1 VLGSDSTIVVR
12 RAGERFVTSAPG
24 RTTWHVFSFGEHYD
38 PDRIGFGPLM
48 VCNTELLQTDHGYPD
63 HPHRD
68 TEIVSWVLDGSLRHS
83 DSAGNTG
90 IIHPG
95 LAQRMS
101 AGSGIVHAELNDAY
115 RLDPD
120 RPAQPVSFVQL
131 WIRPDEPGT
140 TPGYAQ
146 RELAS
151 ADLAAEL
158 VPVVSGRR
166 SDAAIGIGTRGAT
179 LWATRLG
186 AGLSRGLPES
196 SAMFLV
202 VAGGKIELEQA
213 GRLGTGDAAELHECG
228 GMVATAVTD
237 AELLILDLAR

>member
-146 RELAS
+146 RELLA
-151 ADLAAEL
+151 ADLAAGL
-158 VPVVSGRR
+158 VPVVSG
-166 SDAAIGIGTRGAT
+166 SHPDAAIGIGTRDAT
-179 LWATRLG
+179 LWVSRPATGVALR
-186 AGLSRGLPES
+186 LPEA

-202 VAGGKIELEQA
+202 VARGEIELDRA
-213 GRLGTGDAAELHECG
+213 GRLASGDSAELADCG
-228 GMVATAVTD
+228 GIVAIASTD
-237 AELLILDLAR
+237 AELLIMDVAR

>member
-1 VLGSDSTIVVR
+1 VLGTDSTIVVR
-12 RAGERFVTSAPG
+12 RAEERFVTSAPG
-24 RTTWHVFSFGEHYD
+24 RTSWHAFSFGEHYD

-48 VCNTELLQTDHGYPD
+48 VCNTDLVQTDHGYPD

-68 TEIVSWVLDGSLRHS
+68 AEIVSWVLDGSLRHS
-83 DSAGNTG
+83 DSFGNTG
-90 IIHPG
+90 IVYPG

-101 AGSGIVHAELNDAY
+101 AGSGLIHAELNDAY

-120 RPAQPVSFVQL
+120 RPACPVSFVQL

-146 RELAS
+146 RDLAS